1 MDYQLST
8 LSFLFDSRPV
18 YEAMIYWVYCDY
30 SLLGTYALLR
40 DSKQAVQTGF
50 PNKLCIVSTQNTRDF
65 FLWFVWKHY
74 MQSLFGNSVWTAC
87 LESCLEDRP
96 TDRPTNRLL
105 EAPSRSLKKYYFSL
119 QIIG

>member
-1 MDYQLST
+1 MTVTGPLS
-8 LSFLFDSRPV
+8 
-18 YEAMIYWVYCDY
+18 I
-30 SLLGTYALLR
+30 GTYALLR

-96 TDRPTNRLL
+96 TDRLL
-105 EAPSRSLKKYYFSL
+105 EAPSRSLKRGTSQHVVVGKRVFWGKGPPEFTLSQY
-119 QIIG
+119 